1 MLRARNVVAQC
12 LESVL
17 RVVKASLLFSGRSE
31 MLMFHIEE
39 RVPTLG
45 PVLCCGPANQHPGW
59 LLGSP
64 PGSLSSTREHADIS
78 GHCISWLLPLC
89 SCFIVSTI
97 EF

>member
-64 PGSLSSTREHADIS
+64 PGSLSLTRGAR
-78 GHCISWLLPLC
+78 
-89 SCFIVSTI
+89 
-97 EF
+97 

>member
-31 MLMFHIEE
+31 MLMFHVQEC
-39 RVPTLG
+39 VPTHG

-64 PGSLSSTREHADIS
+64 SGFLSSTWGHADIS